1 MHRIRQYSVKVSTR
15 EKNKQQCFTRKRR
28 YEESLLLDTSIILKT
43 CSSINNASRSS
54 HRDVLCKIAVLPL
67 LSKKFEKCRTYLH
80 VFTCLT
86 CVHFF
91 LQPLRT
97 FTFLHALPPFTFLSV
112 SNF

>member
-28 YEESLLLDTSIILKT
+28 YEESLLLDTSIILNT

-67 LSKKFEKCRTYLH
+67 LSKSLKN
-80 VFTCLT
+80 V
-86 CVHFF
+86 V
-91 LQPLRT
+91 RT
-97 FTFLHALPPFTFLSV
+97 FMLLRALLVFISFYEP
-112 SNF
+112 